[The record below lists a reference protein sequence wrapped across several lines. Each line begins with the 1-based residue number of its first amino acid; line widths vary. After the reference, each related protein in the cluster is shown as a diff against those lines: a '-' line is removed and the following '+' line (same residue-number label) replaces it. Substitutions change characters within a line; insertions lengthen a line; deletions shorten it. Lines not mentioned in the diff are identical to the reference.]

1 MNIRDFS
8 AGTYK
13 KGNRYHYFLPEKI
26 NHSFSWNDSR
36 IDELLEQAAL
46 KLGELNA
53 FSSFVPDTDMF
64 IQMHVVK
71 EAVVSSKIEGT
82 RTNMEEALQDEDE
95 VELERR
101 DDWQEVNN
109 YVNVMNQA
117 IKALET
123 LPLSQ
128 RLLKDTHR
136 TLLASGR
143 GEHKTP
149 GEFRLSQNWL
159 GGANLQD
166 ATFIPPAH
174 GELPDLLFDFEQFL
188 HNTEMKIPRLIK
200 SAIAHYQF
208 ETIHPFLDGNGRV
221 GRLLITLDLVS
232 NKVLSKPLL
241 YLSSFFEQH
250 KTEYYDNLTFVRT
263 KNDLAQWIKFFLT
276 GIVQTADESI
286 ATLHRIIDLK
296 VSIENQHIIA
306 MGKRSKNGMLV
317 FHKLF
322 ENPFITAKDVQTHVG
337 LSAKAANALI
347 QIFVDKQILQEI
359 TGSRRN
365 RVFLFETYLQCFEV

>member
-1 MNIRDFS
+1 MNIQDFK

-13 KGNRYHYFLPEKI
+13 KGNRYSYFLPAKI

-53 FSSFVPDTDMF
+53 FSRFVPDTGMF
-64 IQMHVVK
+64 IQMHVFK
-71 EAVVSSKIEGT
+71 EAVVSSRIEGT
-82 RTNMEEALQDEDE
+82 RTDIEEALQDENE
-95 VELERR
+95 IMPERR
-101 DDWQEVNN
+101 NDWQEVNN
-109 YVNVMNQA
+109 YADAMKQA
-117 IKALET
+117 IAELET

-128 RLLKDTHR
+128 RLIKNTHK

-143 GEHKTP
+143 GKHKTP
-149 GEFRLSQNWL
+149 GEFRRSQNWI
-159 GGANLQD
+159 GGASLQD
-166 ATFIPPAH
+166 AVFIPPAH

-188 HNTEMKIPRLIK
+188 NNTEINIPKLIK
-200 SAIAHYQF
+200 IAIAHYQF
-208 ETIHPFLDGNGRV
+208 ETIHPFLDGNGRI

-232 NKVLSKPLL
+232 NKVLSEPLL
-241 YLSSFFEQH
+241 YLSSFFEKH
-250 KTEYYDNLTFVRT
+250 KTAYYDGLTFVRT

-276 GIVQTADESI
+276 GIVQTADQSV
-286 ATLHRIIDLK
+286 ATLDKIINLK
-296 VSIENQHIIA
+296 ASIENQHIIT

-322 ENPFITAKDVQTHVG
+322 ENPIITAKDVQTHIG
-337 LSAKAANALI
+337 LSAKAANDLI

-365 RVFLFETYLQCFEV
+365 RIFMFKTYLQCFEE